1 VIIDVVRTWHP
12 VKPKCESP
20 LSFVLSTVILVSRR
34 SLEPYL
40 FQICCRRLIVVSY
53 IKLQGLVRRVLGHGG
68 EIAIVRQMMTIL
80 HGVRHRRDP
89 WMKTHPFDISYGTT
103 TSGTLPPWLLR
114 SGEFA
119 DAHITGYAGCQPSC
133 LRQALS
139 VIPGLELYT
148 FVDFGCG
155 KGRAL
160 IVASEAPFKRILG
173 IELAA
178 GLVRVARR
186 NTCIIRGRHPE
197 RTPIEIVRGDATA
210 IPLPEGNLVIFLY
223 HPFGPELV
231 SPMLSRLVGA
241 VAGNERVIFL
251 IYENPV
257 YGKIIDAT
265 QKFTRW
271 YCDNVPCSASET
283 GFAPDDSES
292 VVVWRI
298 GATTPISPQEGANKP
313 IVIVK
318 PGVKAELGRG

>member
-1 VIIDVVRTWHP
+1 MIDTRR
-12 VKPKCESP
+12 KCESRICIVDTGHWF
-20 LSFVLSTVILVSRR
+20 LDRFLAR
-34 SLEPYL
+34 YL
-40 FQICCRRLIVVSY
+40 FQIRCMWWVVISRN
-53 IKLQGLVRRVLGHGG
+53 KLQELFRRASGSGG
-68 EIAIVRQMMTIL
+68 RIPVIRQMMTIL

-89 WMKTHPFDISYGTT
+89 WMKRHPFDISYGTT

-114 SGEFA
+114 SGDFA

-139 VIPGLELYT
+139 VIPQAEVYT
-148 FVDFGCG
+148 FLDFGCG

-160 IVASEAPFKRILG
+160 IIASETPFKRILG
-173 IELAA
+173 VELAA
-178 GLVRVARR
+178 GLVKVARR
-186 NTCIIRGRHPE
+186 NTRIIRRRHPR
-197 RTPIEIVRGDATA
+197 RTPIEIVQGDATT

-231 SPMLSRLVGA
+231 ARMLSRLVDA
-241 VAGNERVIFL
+241 VAGNKRAIFL

-257 YGKIIDAT
+257 YGKMVDST

-271 YCDNVPCSASET
+271 YCDNVPCSASEA

-292 VVVWRI
+292 VVIWRI
-298 GATTPISPQEGANKP
+298 ATTMPISPREGATKP

-318 PGVKAELGRG
+318 PGVKAELERA